1 MNEGSETMKRQKTR
15 ILLVEDSSTD
25 ARLVQYLLMGSSFH
39 SCELKIANRVAQARE
54 IVETESFDAALLDL
68 TLPDSMG
75 LASFTAI
82 HSAARQMPII
92 VLTGLDDR
100 RLALEALKSGAQDYL
115 VKGNV
120 SSEMLDRSIHYAI
133 ERKKLELERERLVT
147 ELQNALSEVKKLS
160 GLLPICSQCKK
171 IRDDQGY
178 WGELEGYI
186 QGHSEAQF
194 THGVCPDCYEKLY
207 GDILKELKEKGG
219 SSK

>member
-25 ARLVQYLLMGSSFH
+25 ARLVQYLLMGSSLH

-82 HSAARQMPII
+82 HLAARQMPII